1 MEHILIVDDHD
12 ENLYFLRVL
21 LEGHGYEVEQAH
33 NGSEA
38 LVQAQAK
45 IPNMIISDILM
56 PVIDGFTLCR
66 IFKADARLKQIP
78 FIFYTATYTDP
89 RDEKL
94 ALDMGV
100 DAFIVKPAEPE
111 EFLRQIEGV
120 LAANKK
126 GKLTPA
132 QKQTPAEGVV
142 LKEYNEVLIR
152 KLEHKTL
159 GLEQANRAL
168 EAEIKARKKSEDD
181 LRDSEERYRALFEN
195 SMDGVLL
202 TEPNGNILKANP
214 AACRIFAR
222 SEEEICRVGRAG
234 IVDISDPR
242 LPKAIEERARTG
254 RFSGELIF
262 LRRDGAKFPGEI
274 SSAIFKDANGK
285 LKTSMIIRD
294 ITERKQAESQRE
306 AALEEI
312 RQLNEDLELRI
323 GDRTVELKKTISQ
336 LEDLNRVFVGR
347 ELKMMELKKR
357 IAELEGKS

>member
-1 MEHILIVDDHD
+1 
-12 ENLYFLRVL
+12 
-21 LEGHGYEVEQAH
+21 
-33 NGSEA
+33 
-38 LVQAQAK
+38 
-45 IPNMIISDILM
+45 
-56 PVIDGFTLCR
+56 
-66 IFKADARLKQIP
+66 
-78 FIFYTATYTDP
+78 
-89 RDEKL
+89 
-94 ALDMGV
+94 
-100 DAFIVKPAEPE
+100 
-111 EFLRQIEGV
+111 
-120 LAANKK
+120 
-126 GKLTPA
+126 
-132 QKQTPAEGVV
+132 
-142 LKEYNEVLIR
+142 
-152 KLEHKTL
+152 
-159 GLEQANRAL
+159 
-168 EAEIKARKKSEDD
+168 
-181 LRDSEERYRALFEN
+181 
-195 SMDGVLL
+195 
-202 TEPNGNILKANP
+202 
-214 AACRIFAR
+214 
-222 SEEEICRVGRAG
+222 VGRAG